1 MALTRA
7 RVLTG
12 RPRLRQQV
20 QDAIRSALLSR
31 RDRTKIC
38 ADVRDMRER
47 VFAEKGTEDIWD
59 LKQVRG
65 GLVDIEFMA
74 QCLQLVHAA
83 DHPEVL
89 DQNTIAC
96 YRKLLAAGL
105 ISETQADT
113 LIPAARLLSDL
124 TQILRLCL
132 DGPFAPATAPAGLK
146 ELLARAGD
154 APSFA
159 LLEDKLRRTLAA
171 VAGLFPEIVV

>member
-1 MALTRA
+1 LRA
-7 RVLTG
+7 KVGAGIRETLR
-12 RPRLRQQV
+12 RPR
-20 QDAIRSALLSR
+20 
-31 RDRTKIC
+31 DRGKI
-38 ADVRDMRER
+38 AEDVRSMR
-47 VFAEKGTEDIWD
+47 ALIAQEKGTEDIWD